1 MDWDK
6 LKIFHAVAEA
16 GSFTSATV
24 ILNISQSAISRQ
36 IQSLEEDLKVK
47 LFERHAR
54 GLTLTQNGEYVYKTA
69 HEVISKIKEIET
81 SLGDQ
86 KNKPTGKLTITT
98 VRSFGTHWLTP
109 RIQEFMNLNPEIE
122 VELIFDDKELDLSTR
137 QADIGIFMRRPK
149 QLNYIQRKLVD
160 INYHIYG
167 STKYLG
173 TYGIPKT
180 INDLTKHRFISFGKG
195 APSPVFNPDWA
206 LRLGSKDNNKIK
218 PVMKVNSVM
227 GLLLAVESGV
237 GLAALPDY
245 LVSQSNNVVKVL
257 PKSEGPITEAH
268 FVYPQSLKNIARVQ
282 AFKNFSCSCGSRKFY
297 KRNCYFKYKPISNKQ
312 TNSIFRRRIESKI
325 I

>member
-24 ILNISQSAISRQ
+24 TLNLSQSAISRQ

-54 GLTLTQNGEYVYKTA
+54 GLTLTENGEYVYKTA
-69 HEVISKIKEIET
+69 HEVISKLKEVET

-86 KNKPTGKLTITT
+86 KNKPSGKIIITT

-109 RIQEFMNLNPEIE
+109 RIQEFMQLYPEME

-149 QLNYIQRKLVD
+149 QLNYIQKKLID

-167 STKYLG
+167 SNAYLEKFG
-173 TYGIPKT
+173 MPKT
-180 INDLTKHRFISFGKG
+180 INDLNKHKFISFGRG
-195 APSPVFNPDWA
+195 TPSPVYNPDWA
-206 LRLGSKDNNKIK
+206 MKVGMKDSKKRK
-218 PVMKVNSVM
+218 SVMKVNSVM

-245 LVSQSNNVVKVL
+245 LVVQSKNLLKVL
-257 PKSEGPITEAH
+257 PKIEGPITEAH
-268 FVYPQSLKNIARVQ
+268 FVYPASLKNVARVQ
-282 AFKNFSCSCGSRKFY
+282 VFRNFLY
-297 KRNCYFKYKPISNKQ
+297 
-312 TNSIFRRRIESKI
+312 SKI
-325 I
+325 SEWNF

>member
-16 GSFTSATV
+16 GSFTNATV
-24 ILNISQSAISRQ
+24 NLNLSQSAISRQ
-36 IQSLEEDLKVK
+36 IQSLEDDLKVK

-54 GLTLTQNGEYVYKTA
+54 GLTLTENGEYVYKTA
-69 HEVISKIKEIET
+69 HEVISKLKEVET

-86 KNKPTGKLTITT
+86 KVKPSGKITITT

-109 RIQEFMNLNPEIE
+109 RIHEFMKLNPEVE

-149 QLNYIQRKLVD
+149 KLNYIQRKLID

-167 STKYLG
+167 SNKYIEK
-173 TYGIPKT
+173 YGMPKT
-180 INDLTKHRFISFGKG
+180 LNDLNRHKFISFGKG
-195 APSPVFNPDWA
+195 APSPVYNPDWA
-206 LRLGSKDNNKIK
+206 LKVGMKDNTKRK
-218 PVMKVNSVM
+218 PIMKVNSVM

-245 LVSQSNNVVKVL
+245 LVFQSRNLIKVL
-257 PKSEGPITEAH
+257 PKVEGPITEAH
-268 FVYPQSLKNIARVQ
+268 FVYPESLRNVARVQ
-282 AFKNFSCSCGSRKFY
+282 AFRNFLY
-297 KRNCYFKYKPISNKQ
+297 
-312 TNSIFRRRIESKI
+312 SKI
-325 I
+325 SEWEF

>member
-1 MDWDK
+1 MVNMFIK
-6 LKIFHAVAEA
+6 L
-16 GSFTSATV
+16 
-24 ILNISQSAISRQ
+24 LM
-36 IQSLEEDLKVK
+36 K
-47 LFERHAR
+47 LLAR
-54 GLTLTQNGEYVYKTA
+54 L
-69 HEVISKIKEIET
+69 KEIET

-173 TYGIPKT
+173 KYGIPKT
-180 INDLTKHRFISFGKG
+180 INDLNKHRFISFGKG

-206 LRLGSKDNNKIK
+206 LKLGFKDNNKIK

-237 GLAALPDY
+237 GLAAFQITWY
-245 LVSQSNNVVKVL
+245 LNQIML
-257 PKSEGPITEAH
+257 
-268 FVYPQSLKNIARVQ
+268 
-282 AFKNFSCSCGSRKFY
+282 
-297 KRNCYFKYKPISNKQ
+297 
-312 TNSIFRRRIESKI
+312 
-325 I
+325 

>member
-6 LKIFHAVAEA
+6 LKIFYAVAEA
-16 GSFTSATV
+16 GSFTNATT

-36 IQSLEEDLKVK
+36 IQSLEQDLKVQ

-54 GLTLTQNGEYVYKTA
+54 GLTLTENGEYVYKTA
-69 HEVISKIKEIET
+69 HEVISKLKEVET

-86 KNKPTGKLTITT
+86 KSKPSGKLTITT

-109 RIQEFMNLNPEIE
+109 RIQEFMNLNSEIE
-122 VELIFDDKELDLSTR
+122 IELIFDDKELDLSTR

-160 INYHIYG
+160 INYHIYS
-167 STKYLG
+167 STKYLEK
-173 TYGIPKT
+173 YGIPKT
-180 INDLTKHRFISFGKG
+180 TNDLNKHRFISFGKG
-195 APSPVFNPDWA
+195 SPSPVFNPDWA
-206 LRLGSKDNNKIK
+206 LKLGNKDNKKRKSI
-218 PVMKVNSVM
+218 MKVNSVM

-245 LVSQSNNVVKVL
+245 LVSQSQNVIKVL

-268 FVYPQSLKNIARVQ
+268 FVYPQSLKNVARVQ
-282 AFKNFSCSCGSRKFY
+282 AFRNFLYSKLSETKF
-297 KRNCYFKYKPISNKQ
+297 
-312 TNSIFRRRIESKI
+312 
-325 I
+325 

>member
-16 GSFTSATV
+16 GSFTRATV
-24 ILNISQSAISRQ
+24 NLNLSQSAISRQ
-36 IQSLEEDLKVK
+36 IQSLEQDLKVH

-54 GLTLTQNGEYVYKTA
+54 GLTLTENGEYLFKTA
-69 HEVISKIKEIET
+69 HEVISKIKEVET

-86 KNKPTGKLTITT
+86 KTKPTGKITITT

-109 RIQEFMNLNPEIE
+109 RIQEFMSLNPEIE

-149 QLNYIQRKLVD
+149 QLNYIQRKLID

-167 STKYLG
+167 SNNYLEKYG
-173 TYGIPKT
+173 MPKS
-180 INDLTKHRFISFGKG
+180 IIDLNNHRFISFGKG
-195 APSPVFNPDWA
+195 APSPVYNPDWA
-206 LRLGSKDNNKIK
+206 LKIGMKDNKKRK

-245 LVSQSNNVVKVL
+245 LVFQSKNLLKVL
-257 PKSEGPITEAH
+257 PSKCEGPITEVH
-268 FVYPQSLKNIARVQ
+268 FVYPQSLKNVARVQ
-282 AFKNFSCSCGSRKFY
+282 TFRNFLY
-297 KRNCYFKYKPISNKQ
+297 
-312 TNSIFRRRIESKI
+312 SKI
-325 I
+325 SEWKF

>member
-16 GSFTSATV
+16 GSFTNATV
-24 ILNISQSAISRQ
+24 NLNLSQSAISRQ
-36 IQSLEEDLKVK
+36 IQSLEQDLNVQ

-54 GLTLTQNGEYVYKTA
+54 GLTLTENGEYVFKTA
-69 HEVISKIKEIET
+69 HEVISKLKEVET

-109 RIQEFMNLNPEIE
+109 RIQEFMKLNPEIE

-149 QLNYIQRKLVD
+149 KLNYIQRKLID

-167 STKYLG
+167 SNKYLEKH
-173 TYGIPKT
+173 GIPK
-180 INDLTKHRFISFGKG
+180 IVSDLNKHKFISFGRG
-195 APSPVFNPDWA
+195 APSPVYNPDWA
-206 LRLGSKDNNKIK
+206 LKIGMKENSKRKSI
-218 PVMKVNSVM
+218 MKVNSVM

-245 LVSQSNNVVKVL
+245 LVFQSRNLIKVV
-257 PKSEGPITEAH
+257 PKAEGPVTEAH
-268 FVYPQSLKNIARVQ
+268 FVYPQSMKNVARVQ
-282 AFKNFSCSCGSRKFY
+282 TFKNFLY
-297 KRNCYFKYKPISNKQ
+297 
-312 TNSIFRRRIESKI
+312 SKI
-325 I
+325 SEWQF

>member
-6 LKIFHAVAEA
+6 LKIFYAVAEA

-24 ILNISQSAISRQ
+24 NLNLSQSAISRQ
-36 IQSLEEDLKVK
+36 IQSLEQDLKVQ

-54 GLTLTQNGEYVYKTA
+54 GLTLTVHGEYVFKTA
-69 HEVISKIKEIET
+69 HEVISKLKEVEI

-86 KNKPTGKLTITT
+86 KNKATGKLTITT

-109 RIQEFMNLNPEIE
+109 RIEEFMQLNPDIE

-167 STKYLG
+167 SAKYLG
-173 TYGIPKT
+173 KYGIPKT
-180 INDLTKHRFISFGKG
+180 TNDLNQHRFISFGKG

-206 LRLGSKDNNKIK
+206 LKLGNKDNRKRK
-218 PVMKVNSVM
+218 SVMKVNSVM

-282 AFKNFSCSCGSRKFY
+282 AFRNFLYSKLSETKF
-297 KRNCYFKYKPISNKQ
+297 
-312 TNSIFRRRIESKI
+312 
-325 I
+325 

>member
-16 GSFTSATV
+16 GSLTSATV
-24 ILNISQSAISRQ
+24 NLNLSQSAISRQ
-36 IQSLEEDLKVK
+36 IQSLENDLKVK

-54 GLTLTQNGEYVYKTA
+54 GLTLTENGEYVYKTA
-69 HEVISKIKEIET
+69 HEVISKLKEVET

-109 RIQEFMNLNPEIE
+109 RIQEFMQLNPEIE

-173 TYGIPKT
+173 KHGIPKS
-180 INDLTKHRFISFGKG
+180 INDLNNHRFISFGKG
-195 APSPVFNPDWA
+195 TPSPVYNPDWA
-206 LRLGSKDNNKIK
+206 LKLGLIDNKKRKSI
-218 PVMKVNSVM
+218 MKVNSVM

-257 PKSEGPITEAH
+257 PKSKGPITEAH
-268 FVYPQSLKNIARVQ
+268 FVYPQSLKNVARVQ
-282 AFKNFSCSCGSRKFY
+282 VFRNFLYSKLGE
-297 KRNCYFKYKPISNKQ
+297 
-312 TNSIFRRRIESKI
+312 TNF
-325 I
+325 

>member
-24 ILNISQSAISRQ
+24 VLNISQSAISRQ
-36 IQSLEEDLKVK
+36 IQSLEDDLNVK

-54 GLTLTQNGEYVYKTA
+54 GLALTENGEYLYKTA
-69 HEVISKIKEIET
+69 HEVISKLKEVET

-109 RIQEFMNLNPEIE
+109 RIQEFMSLHPEIE

-149 QLNYIQRKLVD
+149 QLNYIQKKLVD
-160 INYHIYG
+160 INYFIYG
-167 STKYLG
+167 SNKYLEKHG
-173 TYGIPKT
+173 MPKT
-180 INDLTKHRFISFGKG
+180 IGDLNKHKFISFGKG
-195 APSPVFNPDWA
+195 APSPVYNPDWA
-206 LRLGSKDNNKIK
+206 LKLGMHDGKKRK
-218 PVMKVNSVM
+218 PIMKVNSVM

-237 GLAALPDY
+237 GLAALPEY
-245 LVSQSNNVVKVL
+245 LVSNSTNVIKVL

-268 FVYPQSLKNIARVQ
+268 FVYPQSLKNTARVQ
-282 AFKNFSCSCGSRKFY
+282 TFRNFLF
-297 KRNCYFKYKPISNKQ
+297 
-312 TNSIFRRRIESKI
+312 SKI
-325 I
+325 GDWK

>member
-24 ILNISQSAISRQ
+24 NLNLSQSAISRQ

-54 GLTLTQNGEYVYKTA
+54 GLTLTENGEYVFKTA
-69 HEVISKIKEIET
+69 HEVISKLKEVET
-81 SLGDQ
+81 SLSDQ
-86 KNKPTGKLTITT
+86 KNHPTGKITITT

-109 RIQEFMNLNPEIE
+109 RIQEFMQLHPEIE

-149 QLNYIQRKLVD
+149 QLNYIQKKLID

-167 STKYLG
+167 STKYLER
-173 TYGIPKT
+173 YGMPKT
-180 INDLTKHRFISFGKG
+180 ITDLNKHRFISFGKG
-195 APSPVFNPDWA
+195 TPSPVYNPDWA
-206 LRLGSKDNNKIK
+206 LKIGMKENKKRKSI
-218 PVMKVNSVM
+218 MKVNSVM

-245 LVSQSNNVVKVL
+245 LSYQSKNIIKVL
-257 PKSEGPITEAH
+257 PKVEGPITEAH
-268 FVYPQSLKNIARVQ
+268 FVYPQSMKNVARVQ
-282 AFKNFSCSCGSRKFY
+282 AFRNFLY
-297 KRNCYFKYKPISNKQ
+297 
-312 TNSIFRRRIESKI
+312 SKI
-325 I
+325 SEWEF

>member
-6 LKIFHAVAEA
+6 LKIFHVVAEA

-69 HEVISKIKEIET
+69 HEVISKLKEIES

-173 TYGIPKT
+173 KNGIPKT

-206 LRLGSKDNNKIK
+206 LKLGSKDNNKIK

-282 AFKNFSCSCGSRKFY
+282 AFKNFLYSKLSETKF
-297 KRNCYFKYKPISNKQ
+297 
-312 TNSIFRRRIESKI
+312 
-325 I
+325 

>member
-24 ILNISQSAISRQ
+24 ILNLSQSAISRQ
-36 IQSLEEDLKVK
+36 IQSLEDDLKVK

-54 GLTLTQNGEYVYKTA
+54 GLTLTENGEYVYKTA
-69 HEVISKIKEIET
+69 HEVISKLKEVET

-86 KNKPTGKLTITT
+86 KNKPSGKITITT

-109 RIQEFMNLNPEIE
+109 RIQEFMKLNPDIE

-149 QLNYIQRKLVD
+149 QLNYIQRKLID

-167 STKYLG
+167 SSKYLER
-173 TYGIPKT
+173 YGMPKT
-180 INDLTKHRFISFGKG
+180 INDLNKHRFISFGKG
-195 APSPVFNPDWA
+195 APSPVYNPDWA
-206 LRLGSKDNNKIK
+206 LKIGMKDSKKRKSI
-218 PVMKVNSVM
+218 MKVNSVM

-245 LVSQSNNVVKVL
+245 LVFQSTNLIKVL
-257 PKSEGPITEAH
+257 PKIEGPITEAH
-268 FVYPQSLKNIARVQ
+268 FVYPQSLKNVARVTT
-282 AFKNFSCSCGSRKFY
+282 FRNFLY
-297 KRNCYFKYKPISNKQ
+297 
-312 TNSIFRRRIESKI
+312 SKI
-325 I
+325 SEWKF